1 VSILDA
7 DALAALTL
15 ELVEISSVTGDER
28 AAADFVESRCR
39 AIEGVQVERHGNGI
53 VARSGP
59 AGAEA
64 IALVGHLDTVPPW
77 PDHRPYRDGLKVV
90 GRGAADM
97 KGGDAAIL
105 AVLME
110 AAVAGRPLVA
120 VFYDR
125 EEGPSHENGIHA
137 LLDASELLGEP
148 PFAFVA
154 EPTRSLVHAGCV
166 GGINADVVFHGRTAH
181 SARPWEGENAILKA
195 VPFLARA
202 ATVAVRPVQVDGL
215 TFYDTLSV
223 TRAEGGLARNVVPD
237 ELVLG
242 LNLRFAPSREAAAVR
257 EELERLV
264 GGEGELRIVDESPPA
279 SPNLGEPILQ
289 AFLAQSGVQ
298 VEPKQAWTDVATLQA
313 RGIPAVNFGP
323 GEPGQAHQPGEW
335 VDGQAIA
342 TVAGALTRFLA
353 SRDVCDAG
361 GRGDSMAPM
370 STALEE
376 RTDRRAYPRVR
387 AEAPLFLRSMTQ
399 SAGLQAGAVEG
410 RLIDASRGGVAFASS
425 QPVRPGDIIEV
436 QIDTPSG
443 DPCLSGVYARI
454 VATRPHPEH
463 DLIVHCEFTDPLES
477 DSWLA
482 NLQHPGSG

>member
-1 VSILDA
+1 VNA
-7 DALAALTL
+7 EALAALTL
-15 ELVEISSVTGDER
+15 ELVEIPSVTGDEKE
-28 AAADFVESRCR
+28 AADFVEQRCR
-39 AIEGVQVERHGNGI
+39 ALDGVQVERLGNGI

-59 AGAEA
+59 PDAEA
-64 IALVGHLDTVPPW
+64 IVLVGHLDTVPPW
-77 PDHRPYRDGLKVV
+77 PEHRAHRDGLRVV

-105 AVLME
+105 AVLAQ
-110 AAVAGRPLVA
+110 AAGAGRPLVA

-137 LLDASELLGEP
+137 LLDASQLLGRP

-154 EPTRSLVHAGCV
+154 EPTRSVIHAGCV
-166 GGINADVVFHGRTAH
+166 GGINADVVFRGRTAH

-195 VPFLARA
+195 VPFLQRVARL
-202 ATVAVRPVQVDGL
+202 AVRPVEVDGL
-215 TFYDTLSV
+215 TFYDTMSV
-223 TRAEGGLARNVVPD
+223 TRAQGGLARNVVPD

-242 LNLRFAPSREAAAVR
+242 LNVRFAPTRDAAAVR
-257 EELERLV
+257 QELEELV
-264 GGEGELRIVDESPPA
+264 GGEAELRIVDESPAAP
-279 SPNLGEPILQ
+279 PNLTDPTLR
-289 AFLAQSGVQ
+289 AFLAETGVAI
-298 VEPKQAWTDVATLQA
+298 EPKQAWTDVATLQA

-342 TVAGALTRFLA
+342 LVAGTLTRFLQA
-353 SRDVCDAG
+353 RDVCDAG
-361 GRGDSMAPM
+361 QSGEDRAPM
-370 STALEE
+370 STATEE

-387 AEAPLFLRSMTQ
+387 AEAPLFLRTMTR
-399 SAGLQAGAVEG
+399 SAGLREGPLVG
-410 RLIDASRGGVAFASS
+410 RLIDASRGGVAFASN

-436 QIDTPSG
+436 QIDTPAG

-463 DLIVHCEFTDPLES
+463 DLVVHCQFTDPLGS
-477 DSWLA
+477 DSWLS
-482 NLQHPGSG
+482 NLQHPGE